1 MAQVLVEECMRAAL
15 MALEGAGVGA
25 EAARLQ
31 TDLLLDAE
39 LRGVPSHGFLR
50 LERIIARIGN
60 GVADPRTRGLHTWR
74 GDSFL
79 SVDGQ
84 NGLGPVVAKHAADIA
99 GERARRTGIA
109 VAAISNNN
117 HIGMLAWY
125 ADAIAQAG
133 LVAIILTTSEALVH
147 PFGGRVALLGTNP
160 IAIGVPTATGPFVI
174 DLATSLVSM
183 GEIHD
188 KAHRGVAIPEG
199 WALDAEGN
207 STIDPNA
214 AKKGAIAPFGGAKGY
229 ALGLAFELLVTA
241 LTGAALGRNVTGTLN
256 AENPCNKGDV
266 FILIDPLSG
275 QGAALS
281 AYLETIRQTPPAA
294 GFDKVLIPGE
304 RGLALKAQ
312 RMAEGIPL
320 ADEVWTTMQRLR
332 DAAPAGATAR

>member
-15 MALEGAGVGA
+15 TALEGAGVGA
-25 EAARLQ
+25 KAARLQ

-74 GDSFL
+74 GASFL

-160 IAIGVPTATGPFVI
+160 IAIGVPTDTGPFVI

>member
-1 MAQVLVEECMRAAL
+1 MALISVDDCRQAAL
-15 MALEGAGVGA
+15 VALEGAEVGV

-60 GVADPRTRGLHTWR
+60 GVADPHMRGLHSWR

-79 SVDGQ
+79 AVDGQ
-84 NGLGPVVAKHAADIA
+84 NGLGPVVAKHAADVA
-99 GERARRTGIA
+99 GERARQAGIA

-125 ADAIAQAG
+125 AETIAQAG

-207 STIDPNA
+207 PTTDPNA
-214 AKKGAIAPFGGAKGY
+214 AKKGAIAPFGAAKGY

-241 LTGAALGRNVTGTLN
+241 LTGAALGRDVTGTLN
-256 AENPCNKGDV
+256 ADNACNKGDV

-294 GFDKVLIPGE
+294 GFDQVLIPGE
-304 RGLALKAQ
+304 RGRALKAQ
-312 RMAEGIPL
+312 RQAEGIPL
-320 ADEVWTTMQRLR
+320 ADEVWDAMKRLR
-332 DAAPAGATAR
+332 DAAFDRTRLQ

>member
-1 MAQVLVEECMRAAL
+1 MTLVSVEECTLAAL
-15 MALEGAGVGA
+15 AALEGAGVCA
-25 EAARLQ
+25 SPARLQ

-50 LERIIARIGN
+50 LERIINRIGN
-60 GVADPRTRGLHTWR
+60 GVADPKAKGIHTWR

-84 NGLGPVVAKHAADIA
+84 NGLGPVIAKHAADVA
-99 GERARRTGIA
+99 GERARQTGIA

-133 LVAIILTTSEALVH
+133 LVSIVLTTSEALVH
-147 PFGGRVALLGTNP
+147 PYGGRTALLGTNP
-160 IAIGVPTATGPFVI
+160 IAIGVPTDNGPFVI

-199 WALDAEGN
+199 WALDADGN
-207 STIDPNA
+207 ATTDPNA
-214 AKKGAIAPFGGAKGY
+214 AKKGAIAPFGAAKGY

-256 AENPCNKGDV
+256 ADFACNKGDV

-275 QGAALS
+275 QGTALS
-281 AYLETIRQTPPAA
+281 AYLDTIRQTPPAD

-312 RMAEGIPL
+312 RYAEGIPL
-320 ADEVWTTMQRLR
+320 ADEVWDTMKRLR
-332 DAAPAGATAR
+332 DAAFSRTYLG

>member
-1 MAQVLVEECMRAAL
+1 MPLVSVEECRETAQQAL
-15 MALEGAGVGA
+15 AGAGVA
-25 EAARLQ
+25 PEAARLQ
-31 TDLLLDAE
+31 ADLLLDAE

-50 LERIIARIGN
+50 LERIIARIHN
-60 GVADPRTRGLHTWR
+60 GVADPVTRGLHSWR

-84 NGLGPVVAKHAADIA
+84 QGLGPVVAMHAAEVA
-99 GERARRTGIA
+99 GERARQAGIA
-109 VAAISNNN
+109 VAAIAHNN

-125 ADAIAQAG
+125 AEALADAG

-147 PFGGRVALLGTNP
+147 PFGGTRALLGTNP

-188 KAHRGVAIPEG
+188 HAHRGAPLQPG
-199 WALDAEGN
+199 WALDADGRPTTSAE
-207 STIDPNA
+207 A
-214 AKKGAIAPFGGAKGY
+214 AKSGAIAPFGAAKGY

-241 LTGAALGRNVTGTLN
+241 LTGAALGRDVTGTLN
-256 AENPCNKGDV
+256 AQFESNKGDV

-281 AYLETIRQTPPAA
+281 AYLETIRQTPPMT
-294 GFDKVLIPGE
+294 GFGQVLIPGE
-304 RGLALKAQ
+304 RGRARKAERLASGITL
-312 RMAEGIPL
+312 AEP
-320 ADEVWTTMQRLR
+320 VWATMQRLR
-332 DAAPAGATAR
+332 DAAEHQART